1 MEIVKIAFLG
11 ILTALLYGLLRQI
24 KPEIAPLIILGGAA
38 VILVTLTDTLLNVSG
53 SVNSMMELAGIEKEN
68 VSILMKALG
77 ICVVTQFAADICYDN
92 SCSSLAAAVELAGR
106 VGAIALAMP
115 MVKTVAQLA
124 IGLIN
129 GQ

>member
-1 MEIVKIAFLG
+1 MDLLKISFVG

-24 KPEIAPLIILGGAA
+24 KPEIAPLVILGGSV
-38 VILVTLTDTLLNVSG
+38 VIILAIADILLDVTG
-53 SVNSMMELAGIEKEN
+53 SVDTMMELAGLEKEN
-68 VSILMKALG
+68 VSLLMKSLG

-92 SCSSLAAAVELAGR
+92 SSSTLGSAVELAGR

-115 MVKTVAQLA
+115 MIKTVAELA

-129 GQ
+129 G